1 LEAIADP
8 SAVNEFLERWNGN
21 SGSERANFQSFMRDL
36 CTLLDLPHPDPG
48 EVDKS
53 QNSYVFERF
62 IASPRVDGNTDNRY
76 IDLYR
81 RDCFVLEGKQTGK
94 ELASRSHQNAINAA
108 VAQAERY
115 IRGLPQE
122 EVEHGRP
129 PFIVIVDVG
138 NAIYIYS
145 EFTRT
150 GGNYVPFPDPRHY
163 EIRLSDLHNP
173 KVQHRLRQLWLDPD
187 KLDPS
192 KHSARVTRDVSTKLA
207 ELAKSLEHSGYDV
220 ERAPS
225 GRIVGT
231 T

>member
-1 LEAIADP
+1 MLCLGVVSLDAIADP
-8 SAVNEFLERWNGN
+8 SAVNDFLKRWQGS
-21 SGSERANFQSFMRDL
+21 SGSERSNFQSFMRDL
-36 CTLLDLPHPDPG
+36 CTLLDLPHPVPG
-48 EVDKS
+48 EGDTR

-62 IASPRVDGNTDNRY
+62 IASARVDGNTDNRY

-94 ELASRSHQNAINAA
+94 ALASKSQQNAINAA

-150 GGNYVPFPDPRHY
+150 GGN
-163 EIRLSDLHNP
+163 
-173 KVQHRLRQLWLDPD
+173 
-187 KLDPS
+187 
-192 KHSARVTRDVSTKLA
+192 
-207 ELAKSLEHSGYDV
+207 
-220 ERAPS
+220 
-225 GRIVGT
+225 
-231 T
+231 